1 MKLLWEIIQ
10 FVIYSG
16 LIVLISKYIL
26 VRTLRSLAENLNLKP
41 KTVGNIAGV
50 ATSVPEL
57 LTIGASSLKGLLGAS
72 IYNVLSSN
80 VINLIQYAGAIALNK
95 NQKALKNQA
104 IKVDIILVVITILLP
119 LIFSVVKSEFQL
131 AMVPLLIILYLGCKK
146 INNNAHALYLNGN
159 EDKSEYEK
167 EIENAKDE
175 EAESLERIK
184 YSNEKSMT
192 TDTINQKAN
201 SNKRLKLVR
210 DVIILLVTGI
220 LLFIIGNLLGD
231 TLDTLCRR
239 FNVPEIVIGIV
250 LGFVTSIPELITFFE
265 AQRHY
270 KSLNNDMLGVIEATN
285 NLLMSNMMNLFIIQ
299 SIGIVLFT
307 GIS

>member
-1 MKLLWEIIQ
+1 MELLLEIVQ
-10 FVIYSG
+10 FVVYSG

-26 VRTLRSLAENLNLKP
+26 VRALRSLAENLNLKP
-41 KTVGNIAGV
+41 KTVGDIAGI

-57 LTIGASSLKGLLGAS
+57 LTIGAASMKGLLGAS

-104 IKVDIILVVITILLP
+104 IRVDIILVVITILLP
-119 LIFSVVKSEFQL
+119 LMFSAVESEFQL

-146 INNNAHALYLNGN
+146 INNNAHALYLN
-159 EDKSEYEK
+159 EDEVA
-167 EIENAKDE
+167 IENKNEENVEVNSNAGKRGNKRKTKSAKHME
-175 EAESLERIK
+175 
-184 YSNEKSMT
+184 
-192 TDTINQKAN
+192 QKVN

-210 DVIILLVTGI
+210 DIMILLVTGI
-220 LLFIIGNLLGD
+220 LLFVIGDLLGN
-231 TLDTLCRR
+231 TLDVLCRR
-239 FNVPEIVIGIV
+239 FNVPEVIIGIV

-265 AQRHY
+265 AQRHH
-270 KSLNNDMLGVIEATN
+270 KNSNNDMIGVIEATN

-307 GIS
+307 SIS

>member
-1 MKLLWEIIQ
+1 MELLWEIVQ
-10 FVIYSG
+10 FVVYSG

-26 VRTLRSLAENLNLKP
+26 VRALRSLAENLNLKP
-41 KTVGNIAGV
+41 KTVGDIAGI

-57 LTIGASSLKGLLGAS
+57 LTIGAASMKGLLGAS

-104 IKVDIILVVITILLP
+104 IRVDIILVVITILLP
-119 LIFSVVKSEFQL
+119 LMFSAVESEFQL

-146 INNNAHALYLNGN
+146 INNNAHALYLN
-159 EDKSEYEK
+159 EDEVA
-167 EIENAKDE
+167 IENKNEENVEVNSDAGKRGNKQKTKTAKHME
-175 EAESLERIK
+175 
-184 YSNEKSMT
+184 
-192 TDTINQKAN
+192 QKVN

-210 DVIILLVTGI
+210 DIMILLVTGI
-220 LLFIIGNLLGD
+220 LLFVIGDLLGN
-231 TLDTLCRR
+231 TLDVLCRR
-239 FNVPEIVIGIV
+239 FNVPEVIIGIV

-265 AQRHY
+265 AQRHH
-270 KSLNNDMLGVIEATN
+270 KNSNNDMIGVIEATN

-307 GIS
+307 SIS

>member
-1 MKLLWEIIQ
+1 MELLWEIVQ

-26 VRTLRSLAENLNLKP
+26 VRALRSLAENLNLKP
-41 KTVGNIAGV
+41 KSVGDIAGV

-57 LTIGASSLKGLLGAS
+57 LTIGAASLKGLLGAS

-119 LIFSVVKSEFQL
+119 LMFSAVKSEFQL

-146 INNNAHALYLNGN
+146 INNNAHALYLD
-159 EDKSEYEK
+159 EDESEYEV
-167 EIENAKDE
+167 EIESAKDVE
-175 EAESLERIK
+175 VENLKRKKDS
-184 YSNEKSMT
+184 SEKTMVTET
-192 TDTINQKAN
+192 TRQKMN
-201 SNKRLKLVR
+201 SNKRLKLLR
-210 DVIILLVTGI
+210 DIMILLVTGI
-220 LLFIIGNLLGD
+220 LLFVIGDLLGE

-265 AQRHY
+265 AQRHH

-307 GIS
+307 GVQ

>member
-1 MKLLWEIIQ
+1 MELLWEIVQ
-10 FVIYSG
+10 FVVYSG

-26 VRTLRSLAENLNLKP
+26 VRALRNLAENLNLKP

-57 LTIGASSLKGLLGAS
+57 LTIGAASLKGLLGAS

-80 VINLIQYAGAIALNK
+80 VINLIQYSGAIALNK

-104 IKVDIILVVITILLP
+104 IKIDIILVIITIALP
-119 LIFSVVKSEFQL
+119 LMFSAVKSEFQL

-146 INNNAHALYLNGN
+146 INNNAHELYLDNVEVDEG
-159 EDKSEYEK
+159 EK
-167 EIENAKDE
+167 NQTTMITEQKIRKNKKIRILKD
-175 EAESLERIK
+175 I
-184 YSNEKSMT
+184 
-192 TDTINQKAN
+192 
-201 SNKRLKLVR
+201 
-210 DVIILLVTGI
+210 IILLVTGI
-220 LLFIIGNLLGD
+220 LLFVIGDLLGN
-231 TLDTLCRR
+231 TLDVLCRR
-239 FNVPEIVIGIV
+239 FNVPEVVIGIV

-265 AQRHY
+265 AQRHH
-270 KSLNNDMLGVIEATN
+270 KSSNNDMLGVIEATN

-307 GIS
+307 IVP